1 MDTEKGWWF
10 LVDQEQITKYN
21 EWYEKHISTCLHRDA
36 RTAIGG
42 DKTFSFTSTSIG
54 QVLKVK
60 CSCNEEV
67 DLSDYENW

>member
-1 MDTEKGWWF
+1 MDNEKGWWF
-10 LVDQEQITKYN
+10 LVDLEQIEIYKKWL
-21 EWYEKHISTCLHRDA
+21 EEHLRTCVHRNA

-42 DKTFSFTSTSIG
+42 GKTFSFTSTSIG